1 MIFRKKEKKE
11 QTLEETIEL
20 LKNLQEKIK
29 GMEKEISVLRKD
41 SESMLQKIGLV
52 RFNPF
57 SGTGGDQSFSLALL
71 DKNNNGVVITSFY
84 TSEGSSVYGKPI
96 ENKKS
101 CYVLSEEEKESIRI
115 AVQEKVFFEKISV
128 KKRKK

>member
-1 MIFRKKEKKE
+1 
-11 QTLEETIEL
+11 
-20 LKNLQEKIK
+20 
-29 GMEKEISVLRKD
+29 
-41 SESMLQKIGLV
+41 MLQKIGLV